1 MLQESDRC
9 ETPRCQARK
18 RQILDAAAKCFA
30 QYGFHGTSIARLC
43 KAARMSPGHVY
54 HFFENKEAIIA
65 ALIERKLE
73 RELEIVEQLA
83 SAEDLFQALVD
94 RVDLGLE
101 ERTDLDNAAL
111 ELEILAEAARNP
123 TVAALVQAAD
133 RRKRDRFEDLSR
145 SVREARGQ
153 SGEPSDDAARTQV
166 VMALFEGLAA
176 RVINNPELDR
186 EAMVPWLR
194 TAVQALIR

>member
-1 MLQESDRC
+1 MPQESDRC

-18 RQILDAAAKCFA
+18 SQILDAAAKCFT

-43 KAARMSPGHVY
+43 ESVRMSPGHIY
-54 HFFENKEAIIA
+54 HFFANKEAIIA

-83 SAEDLFQALVD
+83 SADDLFQALVD
-94 RVDLGLE
+94 RVDLGLK

-123 TVAALVQAAD
+123 AVAELVRAAD
-133 RRKRDRFEDLSR
+133 SRKRERLQALSR
-145 SVREARGQ
+145 NVREARGQ
-153 SGEPSDDAARTQV
+153 SGEPADDAARTQV

-176 RVINNPELDR
+176 RVINNPGLDR